1 MILDQGAVKAFGTY
15 DELRRS
21 GVDIDDFVVRATEEE
36 LAEEMNNAAQI
47 VEKNPIDQHI
57 ERAADGKSFHA
68 RNTDYCIIIFCS
80 LSSHS
85 LSLCLS
91 LPSLSIYVS
100 FFSNS
105 SRSETFII
113 FVFLFLSHCLSHFHS
128 LFLSLGSLFT
138 VIPNAEK
145 AVTGNLNGHNL
156 SIL

>member
-36 LAEEMNNAAQI
+36 LAEERNNAAQI

-68 RNTDYCIIIFCS
+68 SNTDYCIIFFCS

-85 LSLCLS
+85 LPLSLSLCLS
-91 LPSLSIYVS
+91 LPLSLSSFSIY
-100 FFSNS
+100 
-105 SRSETFII
+105 
-113 FVFLFLSHCLSHFHS
+113 
-128 LFLSLGSLFT
+128 
-138 VIPNAEK
+138 
-145 AVTGNLNGHNL
+145 L
-156 SIL
+156 SIFFF

>member
-47 VEKNPIDQHI
+47 VEKNPTDQHI
-57 ERAADGKSFHA
+57 ERAADGESFHA
-68 RNTDYCIIIFCS
+68 RNTDYCIIFFCS

-85 LSLCLS
+85 LSLSPSLS

-100 FFSNS
+100 FFP
-105 SRSETFII
+105 IP
-113 FVFLFLSHCLSHFHS
+113 LDQKLSLS
-128 LFLSLGSLFT
+128 LFSYVYHTAFLTFTLCFSLTLSLTLPCFSL
-138 VIPNAEK
+138 
-145 AVTGNLNGHNL
+145 H
-156 SIL
+156 SHS